1 MDRLLSMLQG
11 QGGQRPNVDA
21 NKMDTSEI
29 IIFSPI
35 ALMKMLKHGRVG
47 TPFEVMGLMLGEFID
62 DYTIRCIDVFAMPQR
77 ASSVNVESVD
87 PVFQAK
93 MMSMLKQTGRHE
105 MVVGW
110 YHSHPGFG
118 CWLSS
123 VDMNTQQSF
132 EQLNERSVATVV
144 DPIQSVKGK
153 VVMDSFR
160 LINAQF
166 AMRGKEP
173 RQSTSCRG
181 HLKKPSIQALIHGL
195 NRQYY
200 SIINVFLKSKAE
212 ENMLKQLDR
221 VQWDRGL
228 RMKDPK
234 VHRKSN
240 GDMIADMKSLTKT
253 WKKRLS
259 EESKIADR
267 EKLKIAHVGKID
279 PRLRLG
285 RHMNDLFAS
294 NVSRDMT
301 CNIAFSVF

>member
-1 MDRLLSMLQG
+1 MM
-11 QGGQRPNVDA
+11 GGAGGMGRPNADA

-29 IIFSPI
+29 IIFSPV

-62 DYTIRCIDVFAMPQR
+62 DYSIRCIDVFAMPQR
-77 ASSVNVESVD
+77 ASAVNVESVD
-87 PVFQAK
+87 PVFQAR
-93 MMSMLKQTGRHE
+93 MIDMLKQTGRYE

-153 VVMDSFR
+153 VEMDSFR
-160 LINAQF
+160 LMNTQF
-166 AMRGKEP
+166 AMLGQEP
-173 RQSTSCRG
+173 RQTTSCRG

-200 SIINVFLKSKAE
+200 SIINVFHKEKAE
-212 ENMLKQLDR
+212 EGMLKQLDR
-221 VQWDRGL
+221 VMWDQGL
-228 RMKDPK
+228 KVECPK
-234 VHRKSN
+234 KHLKKN
-240 GDMIADMKSLTKT
+240 EEQIADIKSLAKA
-253 WKKRLS
+253 WKKRLQD
-259 EESKIADR
+259 EAKIEDR
-267 EKLKIAHVGKID
+267 SKLKIAHVGLVD
-279 PRLRLG
+279 PRLRLEKNMQEMFSRNVG
-285 RHMNDLFAS
+285 REMNTALLS
-294 NVSRDMT
+294 
-301 CNIAFSVF
+301 C

>member
-1 MDRLLSMLQG
+1 MM
-11 QGGQRPNVDA
+11 GGAGGRPNADA

-29 IIFSPI
+29 IIFSPV

-62 DYTIRCIDVFAMPQR
+62 DYSIRCIDVFAMPQR
-77 ASSVNVESVD
+77 ASAVNVESVD
-87 PVFQAK
+87 PVFQAR
-93 MMSMLKQTGRHE
+93 MIDMLKQTGRYE

-153 VVMDSFR
+153 VEMDSFR
-160 LINAQF
+160 LMNTQF
-166 AMRGKEP
+166 AMLGQEP
-173 RQSTSCRG
+173 RQTTSCRG

-200 SIINVFLKSKAE
+200 SIINVFHKEKVE
-212 ENMLKQLDR
+212 EGMLKQLDR
-221 VQWDRGL
+221 VMWDQGL
-228 RMKDPK
+228 RVEDPK
-234 VHRKSN
+234 KHQQKN
-240 GDMIADMKSLTKT
+240 EEQIADVASLAKT
-253 WKKRLS
+253 WKKRLQ
-259 EESKIADR
+259 EEAKIEDR
-267 EKLKIAHVGKID
+267 EKRKIAHVGQVD
-279 PRLRLG
+279 PRLRLEKNMQEIFS
-285 RHMNDLFAS
+285 R
-294 NVSRDMT
+294 NVSREMT
-301 CNIAFSVF
+301 TALLSC

>member
-1 MDRLLSMLQG
+1 MQ
-11 QGGQRPNVDA
+11 QGGVPRPNADA

-29 IIFSPI
+29 IIFSPV

-62 DYTIRCIDVFAMPQR
+62 DYSIRCIDVFAMPQR
-77 ASSVNVESVD
+77 ASAVNVESVD

-93 MMSMLKQTGRHE
+93 MIEMLKQTGRYE

-153 VVMDSFR
+153 VEMDSFR
-160 LINAQF
+160 LINTQF
-166 AMRGKEP
+166 AMLGQEP
-173 RQSTSCRG
+173 RQTTSCRG
-181 HLKKPSIQALIHGL
+181 HLKRPSIQALIHGL

-200 SIINVFLKSKAE
+200 SIINVFHKEKWE
-212 ENMLKQLDR
+212 EGMLKQLER
-221 VQWDRGL
+221 VMWDQGL
-228 RMKDPK
+228 KVDDPHK
-234 VHRKSN
+234 HRKKN
-240 GDMIADMKSLTKT
+240 EEQIADVKSLAKT
-253 WKKRLS
+253 WKKRLQA
-259 EESKIADR
+259 ESKIEDR
-267 EKLKIAHVGKID
+267 VKRKIAHVGMVD
-279 PRLRLG
+279 PRLRLE
-285 RHMNDLFAS
+285 RNMQELFS
-294 NVSRDMT
+294 RNVSREMT
-301 CNIAFSVF
+301 TSLLSC